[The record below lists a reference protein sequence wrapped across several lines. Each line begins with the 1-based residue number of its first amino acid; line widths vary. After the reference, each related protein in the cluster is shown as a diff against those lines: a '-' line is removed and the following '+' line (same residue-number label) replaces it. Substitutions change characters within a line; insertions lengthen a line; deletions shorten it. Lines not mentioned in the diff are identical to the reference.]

1 VLVGTALNENDP
13 VEDLVTLG
21 DDDADVENDI
31 VADPEALPV
40 DVGVTDINAESVRVP
55 ETE

>member
-1 VLVGTALNENDP
+1 MLVGTALNENDP

>member
-1 VLVGTALNENDP
+1 MLVGTALNENDP

-31 VADPEALPV
+31 VADPDALPV